1 MQFTIASFLF
11 LFRDLIVF
19 FHKLDLLPQC
29 SANGFRIQKQ
39 RENECAAT
47 PQPQTM
53 DIWAYKVMFL
63 VHLIDWY
70 HFLVFALP
78 SIFVTSFRF
87 CFSYTIDKVTHR
99 RMHCTR
105 VPYLQLIDDVNRKI
119 VMFNR
124 TLKIAHRR
132 HIQMIKLSMVR
143 NICVSFHQANSI
155 IGNCA
160 RLIA

>member
-1 MQFTIASFLF
+1 
-11 LFRDLIVF
+11 
-19 FHKLDLLPQC
+19 
-29 SANGFRIQKQ
+29 
-39 RENECAAT
+39 
-47 PQPQTM
+47 
-53 DIWAYKVMFL
+53 MFL

-78 SIFVTSFRF
+78 SIFVTSFRS
-87 CFSYTIDKVTHR
+87 CFSHTIDKVTHR

-105 VPYLQLIDDVNRKI
+105 VRYLQLIDDVNRKI

-160 RLIA
+160 RLIAVLIYSDNLSGKIVCKRNAIQTSFLLISQTFNFGRFSRSRAVLHEISHTF